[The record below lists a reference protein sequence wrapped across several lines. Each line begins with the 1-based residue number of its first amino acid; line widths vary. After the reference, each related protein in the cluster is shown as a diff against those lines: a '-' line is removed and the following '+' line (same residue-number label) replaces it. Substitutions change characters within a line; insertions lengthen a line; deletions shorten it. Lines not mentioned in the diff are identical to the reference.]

1 MYGGM
6 RRWKWVGRP
15 DGRLHRTVFEVD
27 RWGIPD
33 GGRRMS
39 FDEKRPLSEPSA
51 CSRPPGGQ
59 LHSLT
64 GLEGKG
70 LTLEIGM

>member
-1 MYGGM
+1 M
-6 RRWKWVGRP
+6 GRL
-15 DGRLHRTVFEVD
+15 DGRLRRTVFEVD
-27 RWGIPD
+27 RWGKPD
-33 GGRRMS
+33 VGRRMS
-39 FDEKRPLSEPSA
+39 FDEKRPLSEPAA
-51 CSRPPGGQ
+51 CFRPPGGQ